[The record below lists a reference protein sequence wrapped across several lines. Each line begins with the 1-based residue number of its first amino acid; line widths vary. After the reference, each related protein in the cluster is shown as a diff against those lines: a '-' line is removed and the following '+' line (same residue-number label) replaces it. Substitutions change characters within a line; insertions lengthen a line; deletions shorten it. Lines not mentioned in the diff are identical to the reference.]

1 MAGKLSIRT
10 GSKLNMAYDV
20 PAGQEPQF
28 GMICTFAK
36 SLDESCFLVSIPMK
50 DGKPLEL
57 DESQKLLI
65 RYGSGENAMILAGYV
80 DDVVK
85 DGIRR
90 YWKVRRVAEQRQFF
104 KRSDERVKITLK
116 CQYYQD
122 TWAVDD
128 NGEIPRQEGMTLDI
142 SAGGTAMYLNRIFQ
156 VGEICNFVLPKLGV
170 AKEAGEVDEL
180 VGVVC
185 WNREAPKGS
194 LYRNITGLQFRIGDT
209 AEKQKLQDYI
219 SFVKKKYRL

>member
-1 MAGKLSIRT
+1 MAGKLSIRA

-28 GMICTFAK
+28 GLICTFAK
-36 SLDESCFLVSIPMK
+36 SLDESCFLVSIPIK
-50 DGKPLEL
+50 DGKPLEV
-57 DESQKLLI
+57 DDSQKMLI
-65 RYGSGENAMILAGYV
+65 RYGSGDNAMILAGYV

-90 YWKVRRVAEQRQFF
+90 YWKIRRVAEQRQFF
-104 KRSDERVKITLK
+104 KRTDERVKITLK
-116 CQYYQD
+116 CEYYQD
-122 TWAVDD
+122 TWTPGA
-128 NGEIPRQEGMTLDI
+128 NGEIERLEGMTLDV
-142 SAGGTAMYLNRIFQ
+142 SAGGTALYLNRIFE

-170 AKEAGEVDEL
+170 AKDAGEVGEL

-194 LYRNITGLQFRIGDT
+194 LYRYITGLQFRFEDN
-209 AEKQKLQDYI
+209 AERQQLQDYI